1 MVVATI
7 SIAVRF
13 LDLDLSIEK
22 WFWSPADGWRLAHT
36 GIVQLFYH
44 YGTIPGLVVGLGG
57 LLVWATSFF
66 ARHLRPA
73 RLFAGFLALALITGP
88 GLMVNILLKEH
99 YGRPRPS
106 QVTEFGGDHQR
117 RLLWEP
123 TFDENERSFPSGH
136 ASMGFFW
143 FAPAVYYWRRHRRRA
158 WGFAVL
164 ALLHGSA
171 MGLGR
176 MAQGAH
182 WPSDILWSAA
192 IVYASCWV
200 LGRTLNLYSSWRPAA
215 EPIEPLAPCVG
226 KALDDG
232 PKLDAYVREDEGRV
246 RM

>member
-1 MVVATI
+1 LVAAI

-13 LDLDLSIEK
+13 LDLDLAIEN
-22 WFWSPADGWRLAHT
+22 WFWSPVDGWRLAHT
-36 GIVQLFYH
+36 GTVQLLYH
-44 YGTIPGLVVGLGG
+44 YGTLPALMVGVAG
-57 LLVWATSFF
+57 LLVWVASFF

-88 GLMVNILLKEH
+88 GLMVNVLFKEH
-99 YGRPRPS
+99 YGRPRPC
-106 QVTEFGGDHQR
+106 QVIEFGGDHQR

-123 TFDENERSFPSGH
+123 TFDESERSFPSGH

-143 FAPAVYYWRRHRRRA
+143 LAPAVYYWRRHRRRA

-171 MGLGR
+171 MGLAR

-192 IVYASCWV
+192 IVYV
-200 LGRTLNLYSSWRPAA
+200 SSWILEGALNRYSWWGSRAR
-215 EPIEPLAPCVG
+215 PIEPSQLAVSPEVV
-226 KALDDG
+226 K
-232 PKLDAYVREDEGRV
+232 E
-246 RM
+246 